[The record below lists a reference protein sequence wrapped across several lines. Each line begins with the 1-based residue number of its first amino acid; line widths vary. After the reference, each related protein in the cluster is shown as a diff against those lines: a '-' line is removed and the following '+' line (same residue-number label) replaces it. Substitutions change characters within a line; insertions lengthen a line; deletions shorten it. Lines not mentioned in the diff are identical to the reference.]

1 MGLIDK
7 ARLHRLALETEL
19 TKILNLYSL
28 NLKKYEFTSDREN
41 RYINVFYYMEPF
53 ARNPIKEAKIIFRG
67 LDETINNETI
77 KETARRL
84 NNYLQENSYIP
95 WTLS

>member
-53 ARNPIKEAKIIFRG
+53 ARNPIKE
-67 LDETINNETI
+67 
-77 KETARRL
+77 TARRL